1 MNIQYEFPQVR
12 IGPDLD
18 LGLHVQYSCHVS
30 KGQLISEL
38 IYEVIVSP
46 EIRTKN
52 YQDFCPHYTGQK
64 S

>member
-18 LGLHVQYSCHVS
+18 LGLHVQYLCHVP

-38 IYEVIVSP
+38 IYEVIVSLKAGFLP
-46 EIRTKN
+46 V
-52 YQDFCPHYTGQK
+52 
-64 S
+64 